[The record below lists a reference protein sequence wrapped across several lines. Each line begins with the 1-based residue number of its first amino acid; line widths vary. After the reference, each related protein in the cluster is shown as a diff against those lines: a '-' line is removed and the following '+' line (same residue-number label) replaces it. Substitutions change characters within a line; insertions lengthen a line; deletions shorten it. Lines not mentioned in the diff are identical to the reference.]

1 MKKLTGSILLALV
14 LFLHVGITIAT
25 EESYTFSSSDYDNA
39 ASLRMIDNS
48 VAPKSVVFTS
58 TSSKQGVSSMT
69 QFGLFSIE
77 E

>member
-14 LFLHVGITIAT
+14 LLVHVGLTVAT

-39 ASLRMIDNS
+39 AALRMIDNS
-48 VAPKSVVFTS
+48 VSPNSAVFTNS
-58 TSSKQGVSSMT
+58 NKIQGTSSMN